1 MALKDVVKSARSNG
15 FVKQTVINSM
25 PPSPV
30 VGVIEVAVV
39 GATVVNYLLGD
50 GPVEGAIAVTNY
62 AWTYIAG
69 AVAGSVVANQVLNRT
84 IYKKDDKTDEEIVEG
99 AADEVMKKMQDIIAS
114 KKED

>member
-1 MALKDVVKSARSNG
+1 MSLKEAVKNARSNG
-15 FVKQTVINSM
+15 FVKQTVVNSL

-39 GATVVNYLLGD
+39 GAAVANYLLGD
-50 GPVEGAIAVTNY
+50 GPIEGAVAVTNY

-99 AADEVMKKMQDIIAS
+99 AADEVMKKMQEIISS